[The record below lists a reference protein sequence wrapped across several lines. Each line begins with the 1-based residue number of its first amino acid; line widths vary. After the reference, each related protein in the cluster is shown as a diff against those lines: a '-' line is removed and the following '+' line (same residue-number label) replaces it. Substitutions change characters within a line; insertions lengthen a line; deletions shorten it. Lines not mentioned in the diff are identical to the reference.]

1 VSAGLSGSVK
11 YSVTC
16 RKSASTVIKNLQMRL
31 HNQQLSELTD
41 VCVQLLMDSG
51 TTATKIQDKV
61 DLVQFLSEAQ
71 MFCSTDN
78 FLFLYWLNTQINL

>member
-1 VSAGLSGSVK
+1 
-11 YSVTC
+11 
-16 RKSASTVIKNLQMRL
+16 MRL

-41 VCVQLLMDSG
+41 VCVQLLMDSS

-61 DLVQFLSEAQ
+61 DLVRFLSEAQ